1 MAYSGR
7 RGALSLLGTLPTLSH
22 QSTLMPKVPVTAQ
35 KVPLS
40 CLAACPANGVPK
52 WESRCRWGHLRTQTP
67 PHGLFFVQAKEA
79 QVKVAE
85 VEGEQVDNKAKLEA
99 TLQEEAAIR
108 REHLEKEL
116 QRRPDVAVSYCRVP
130 VPAWAV
136 REPHGALGQAT
147 GHLLQ
152 LF

>member
-1 MAYSGR
+1 MGFPSG
-7 RGALSLLGTLPTLSH
+7 SLDAGDL
-22 QSTLMPKVPVTAQ
+22 
-35 KVPLS
+35 
-40 CLAACPANGVPK
+40 GVP
-52 WESRCRWGHLRTQTP
+52 WGHLRTQTP
-67 PHGLFFVQAKEA
+67 PHSLPFVQAKEA

-116 QRRPDVAVSYCRVP
+116 QRRPDAAVSDCRVP
-130 VPAWAV
+130 VPAWVA
-136 REPHGALGQAT
+136 REPHRALGQAT

-152 LF
+152 LS